1 MKLSIFSKITAKYPQ
16 ETDMDKIVCAIRESK
31 RIKSFCEERRK
42 LLVKGRINQADNIK
56 KTKIPVFFPGA
67 FLFDGKGRK
76 NVIGLTNLCF
86 LETDHISEE
95 LILEAKGLLRKDNH
109 IVLCYRSM
117 SNEGLHFLVKYIFMN
132 METPSYKNMGLNR
145 MNHTYGAVFTTLKDY
160 YQELL
165 GVSIDPSGA
174 NMERLC
180 LLAADK
186 DVYYNPDATPVI
198 IEYQNQD
205 LKKKPKTLQFEV

>member
-1 MKLSIFSKITAKYPQ
+1 MKLPIFSKITAKFPQ
-16 ETDMDKIVCAIRESK
+16 ETDLDEIVCAIRESK
-31 RIKSFCEERRK
+31 RISSFCEERRK
-42 LLVKGRINQADNIK
+42 LLAKGKKNQADNIK
-56 KTKIPVFFPGA
+56 KTKIPAFCPGA
-67 FLFDGKGRK
+67 FLFGGKGRN

-86 LETDHISEE
+86 LETDHISEDS
-95 LILEAKGLLRKDNH
+95 ILKAKGILCKDSH
-109 IVLCYRSM
+109 IVLCYKSM
-117 SNEGLHFLVKYIFMN
+117 SDNGLHFLVKYIFKN
-132 METPSYKNMGLNR
+132 MDTPSYKIMGLDR
-145 MNHTYGAVFTTLKDY
+145 MNHTYGAVFTTLEAY
-160 YQELL
+160 YQKVL

-205 LKKKPKTLQFEV
+205 LNKKPKKLQFEV